1 MNPFYEVKGHRCD
14 GKFGS
19 AWDDQDPNTISK
31 LIAKIASGPGC
42 LRIASIDHFLCL
54 SYYRPNEN
62 EIGLISAFIGTKEK
76 TMGWFGKLT
85 FGTLGLLFGGPLGAI
100 AGAALGHMLVDKK
113 FGIPGQQ
120 TRSLPGPE
128 FGRAEQ
134 AQATYFISLFSILGK
149 MSKIDG
155 VVSKPEIDVV
165 QGFID
170 GLPMEERE
178 KQFARQVFNEAKNS
192 PYAIEDFAD
201 QLYRAIQ
208 NQPALVVSF
217 FDLLLKIAAADGK
230 LHPAEENALKSIKL
244 IFRLSDR
251 QYEDIKAAYFR
262 DMDKHYKMLNCTAES
277 SNEEIKSNYKK
288 LVKDF
293 HPDKIISK
301 GLPEEF
307 INFAESRFR
316 EIQESYE
323 KIQKER
329 NF

>member
-1 MNPFYEVKGHRCD
+1 
-14 GKFGS
+14 
-19 AWDDQDPNTISK
+19 
-31 LIAKIASGPGC
+31 
-42 LRIASIDHFLCL
+42 
-54 SYYRPNEN
+54 
-62 EIGLISAFIGTKEK
+62 
-76 TMGWFGKLT
+76 MGWFGKLT

-113 FGIPGQQ
+113 AGFPGQE
-120 TRSLPGPE
+120 TRSIPGPE

-155 VVSKPEIDVV
+155 VVSRSEIDVV

-170 GLPMEERE
+170 GLPMAERE

-192 PYAIEDFAD
+192 QYAIEDFAD
-201 QLYRAIQ
+201 QLYGAIQ
-208 NQPALVVSF
+208 TQPALVVSF
-217 FDLLLKIAAADGK
+217 FDLLFKIAAADGR

-251 QYEDIKAAYFR
+251 QYDDIKAVYFQEL
-262 DMDKHYKMLNCTAES
+262 DKHYKMLNCTPES
-277 SNEEIKSNYKK
+277 SIDEIKSNYKK

-293 HPDKIISK
+293 HPDKIMSK

-307 INFAESRFR
+307 IEFAEGRFR

-323 KIQKER
+323 KIARER

>member
-1 MNPFYEVKGHRCD
+1 
-14 GKFGS
+14 
-19 AWDDQDPNTISK
+19 
-31 LIAKIASGPGC
+31 
-42 LRIASIDHFLCL
+42 
-54 SYYRPNEN
+54 
-62 EIGLISAFIGTKEK
+62 
-76 TMGWFGKLT
+76 MGWFGKLT

-100 AGAALGHMLVDKK
+100 AGAAMGHMLVDKK
-113 FGIPGQQ
+113 FGAPGQA
-120 TRSLPGPE
+120 TRSIPGPE
-128 FGRAEQ
+128 FGQAEQ

-155 VVSKPEIDVV
+155 VVSRSEIDVV

-170 GLPMEERE
+170 GLPMAERE

-192 PYAIEDFAD
+192 QYAIEDFAD
-201 QLYRAIQ
+201 QLYGAIQ
-208 NQPALVVSF
+208 TQPALVVSF
-217 FDLLLKIAAADGK
+217 FDLLFKIAAADGR

-251 QYEDIKAAYFR
+251 QYDDIKAVYFQEL
-262 DMDKHYKMLNCTAES
+262 DKHYKMLNCTPES
-277 SNEEIKSNYKK
+277 SIDEIKSNYKK

-293 HPDKIISK
+293 HPDKIMSK

-307 INFAESRFR
+307 IEFAEGRFR

-323 KIQKER
+323 KIARER

>member
-1 MNPFYEVKGHRCD
+1 
-14 GKFGS
+14 
-19 AWDDQDPNTISK
+19 
-31 LIAKIASGPGC
+31 
-42 LRIASIDHFLCL
+42 
-54 SYYRPNEN
+54 
-62 EIGLISAFIGTKEK
+62 
-76 TMGWFGKLT
+76 MGWFGKLT

-100 AGAALGHMLVDKK
+100 AGAAMGHMLVDKK
-113 FGIPGQQ
+113 FGAPGQA
-120 TRSLPGPE
+120 TRSIPGPE
-128 FGRAEQ
+128 FGQAEQ

-155 VVSKPEIDVV
+155 VVSRSEIDVV

-170 GLPMEERE
+170 GLPMAERE

-192 PYAIEDFAD
+192 QYAIEDFAD
-201 QLYRAIQ
+201 QLYGAIQ
-208 NQPALVVSF
+208 TQPALVVSF
-217 FDLLLKIAAADGK
+217 FDLLFKIAAADGR

-251 QYEDIKAAYFR
+251 QYDDIKAVYFQEL
-262 DMDKHYKMLNCTAES
+262 DKHYKMLKCTPES
-277 SNEEIKSNYKK
+277 SIDEIKSNYKK

-293 HPDKIISK
+293 HPDKIMSK

-307 INFAESRFR
+307 IEFAEGRFR

-323 KIQKER
+323 KIARER